1 MLARCEDIAYTAQ
14 QKRKKVQ
21 PLWNSFMGPQKVKQ
35 NFHTPSTAKYMPTRT
50 ETSIKR
56 KERKLAHKEPKVRNI
71 RPSTDEQK
79 NKTIFSS
86 SGILFSHKKK

>member
-35 NFHTPSTAKYMPTRT
+35 NFHIPSTAKYMPTRI

-56 KERKLAHKEPKVRNI
+56 KKKENLPTKSQKLETYVLQLMNRKTKLY
-71 RPSTDEQK
+71 SC
-79 NKTIFSS
+79 